1 MGAEILLYG
10 YGLVCLSML
19 CFNLFYAASL
29 RAGSRRMARRVSDV
43 DRLVA
48 AQLRRIQEGKK
59 VEKRHLSRM
68 DRKLSRVRGL
78 LAFDRYLDRVSAAEP
93 VFQQYLFQMQP
104 VFLYL
109 ATVYLRRESTQ
120 AAYYCHFL
128 ARHQLQRHLPISQI
142 QQVIAAYM
150 ERDDLYCRVNAL
162 KALCAFG
169 SAEVI
174 VQALGMLRSGQAV
187 PLHHKVIV
195 ETLLSFTGCGEDLI
209 QKLWE
214 SFRRFPP
221 QVQRA
226 ILDYIRFQSGDH
238 RAAMLEILQD
248 SSQDKE
254 LHFAAIRYFERY
266 PHPPALPILLRF
278 VRDPD
283 PLRWEYAAISASA
296 LARYSGGEVVEALLQ
311 AMRSPNWY
319 VRCNA
324 SESLEAHQ
332 LSDTDLLEVTAGS
345 DRYAREMLLYR
356 LEARTLAECPAEPAA
371 DSSEEAVL

>member
-1 MGAEILLYG
+1 MRFSIEQVLIKIGT
-10 YGLVCLSML
+10 
-19 CFNLFYAASL
+19 F
-29 RAGSRRMARRVSDV
+29 
-43 DRLVA
+43 
-48 AQLRRIQEGKK
+48 GK
-59 VEKRHLSRM
+59 
-68 DRKLSRVRGL
+68 
-78 LAFDRYLDRVSAAEP
+78 
-93 VFQQYLFQMQP
+93 
-104 VFLYL
+104 
-109 ATVYLRRESTQ
+109 T
-120 AAYYCHFL
+120 
-128 ARHQLQRHLPISQI
+128 
-142 QQVIAAYM
+142 
-150 ERDDLYCRVNAL
+150 
-162 KALCAFG
+162 
-169 SAEVI
+169 
-174 VQALGMLRSGQAV
+174 
-187 PLHHKVIV
+187 
-195 ETLLSFTGCGEDLI
+195 
-209 QKLWE
+209 
-214 SFRRFPP
+214 
-221 QVQRA
+221 
-226 ILDYIRFQSGDH
+226 
-238 RAAMLEILQD
+238 
-248 SSQDKE
+248 QDKE